1 MPDVSPDLAEKVLSA
16 DLRNVI
22 KKVGDGSPLSGTE
35 RAMMERYLATA
46 TAAEDLAKIRAA
58 SLLRRWATGGKL
70 NKDEQ
75 QEIRAFVG
83 SQGPAGAGEAPA
95 EEPARLRSDQYQH
108 PLRVYAQRIWPEKRT
123 DNSTR
128 TLKRWVSLGREAQP
142 PDFPPFDQP
151 ERLAAWYERH
161 HAWRAPEALKRI
173 EAAAT
178 KEASLPSAPAGG
190 GGVGPLGSIAP
201 GGAAEE
207 APLPPMELDLDADMT
222 ADVGLQQV
230 KTLVQGTF
238 NQMRIALER
247 QNMAQYNSLR
257 REWQQLVGILRQ
269 WEKDIVKIQ
278 EGRGEVLRTRVI
290 NTELVRIFTTVG
302 QSFFNGLL
310 KVLADHAPHLP
321 PDEQRRIAIEARDL
335 IFLHLKGTR
344 FESAWPA
351 P

>member
-22 KKVGDGSPLSGTE
+22 KKVGDGSPLSAAE

-70 NKDEQ
+70 SKDEQ

-83 SQGPAGAGEAPA
+83 GESPAGEAPA
-95 EEPARLRSDQYQH
+95 DESTRQRSEKYQH
-108 PLRVYAQRIWPEKRT
+108 PLRVYAQRIWPDKRT
-123 DNSTR
+123 DNATR

-142 PDFPPFDQP
+142 PDFPPFDHP

-161 HAWRAPEALKRI
+161 HDWKAPEALKHLESAAR
-173 EAAAT
+173 EATPAT
-178 KEASLPSAPAGG
+178 PAPPKQP
-190 GGVGPLGSIAP
+190 GVGPLSPGAP
-201 GGAAEE
+201 PEE
-207 APLPPMELDLDADMT
+207 APLPPMELDLDAEMT

-230 KTLVQGTF
+230 KSLVQATF
-238 NQMRIALER
+238 TQMQVALKRE
-247 QNMAQYNSLR
+247 NMPAYNNLR

-278 EGRGEVLRTRVI
+278 EGKGEVLRTRVI
-290 NTELVRIFTTVG
+290 NTELVRIFTTIG

-321 PDEQRRIAIEARDL
+321 PDEQRRIAIETRDL
-335 IFLHLKGTR
+335 TFLHLKGSR
-344 FESAWPA
+344 FESACP
-351 P
+351 PSSP